1 MAAACSAPGPR
12 VTSVIDLIIGLPI
25 QIVDIGLG
33 ADRLSA
39 EFSISAARQ
48 INEAISARRGDR
60 RTGEVIGDR
69 YHARPLT
76 SPRAVRNTLAYVLNN
91 YRHHGEDQV
100 GVARTWKADPFS
112 SGPLFLGWKELV
124 LRPSLSMTRL

>member
-1 MAAACSAPGPR
+1 
-12 VTSVIDLIIGLPI
+12 LISGL
-25 QIVDIGLG
+25 D

-60 RTGEVIGDR
+60 GTGEVIGDR

-100 GVARTWKADPFS
+100 GGRAVVEGRSVLERSTVLGLEGARPTTS
-112 SGPLFLGWKELV
+112 
-124 LRPSLSMTRL
+124 RR